1 MKYLGH
7 VVSENG
13 VQTDP
18 DKINALASWPEP
30 NNVKELRYSLGF
42 TGYYRKFI
50 RDYSKIVN
58 PLMIC

>member
-30 NNVKELRYSLGF
+30 NNVNELLWPLS
-42 TGYYRKFI
+42 YRATVTKGKQQ
-50 RDYSKIVN
+50 RSG
-58 PLMIC
+58 